1 MSDKDQNKDQKNKD
15 QGDRS
20 PQVGALLR
28 ASRLRVGED
37 LRDVSDILCIRY
49 LYLEAIEECR
59 YSDLPGNTYAV
70 GFIRSYAEHLGL
82 DGDEVVRRYRLE
94 QTGKRGATD
103 LAFPTPVPD
112 SGVPKGA
119 IVFIGVLI
127 ALLVYG
133 GWYVTTTDESI
144 LSDLI
149 SPVPDH
155 LKHLVTGD
163 DAPRGAAPE
172 SETPAE
178 GADAPAAADQNAA
191 DVEKVVRETTQAAEQ
206 MADAAGE
213 AAQRTAE
220 AAAEAAATASEA
232 VSEQT
237 QAAATAA
244 TGSTSDTATT
254 PASDTPAA
262 TPVVSPPA
270 TDAAA
275 SAPASVADTATIES
289 AVSPAGSSAESEPQP
304 APSTSAAMT
313 ESTETAMAAPETAS
327 APSGEASPA
336 STETA
341 SSEATVPTSAAST
354 AAVES
359 GTSTTQSTPGGSA
372 DTQAPSASEN
382 ATPESGT
389 ETETAAATA
398 APAATPAP
406 AASSSEVTAED
417 LNKLVLRQA
426 AGNAGAANPSSV
438 TTPPPPETAST
449 GSAASVSGIVIRAT
463 SSSWVEVRNP
473 NTSTVLFTG
482 LMSAGDTFNVPD
494 TAGLI
499 LDTGNAGALT
509 ITIDG
514 DEVPA
519 LGGFGAVRKNVSLDA
534 GRLKAGTA
542 TGG

>member
-163 DAPRGAAPE
+163 DAPSGAVPE
-172 SETPAE
+172 SEAPAE
-178 GADAPAAADQNAA
+178 GADAAAAADQSAA

-213 AAQRTAE
+213 AAQRAAE

-237 QAAATAA
+237 QAAITAA

-254 PASDTPAA
+254 SASDTPAA
-262 TPVVSPPA
+262 PPVASPPA
-270 TDAAA
+270 TDTPA
-275 SAPASVADTATIES
+275 SSPASVADTATTES
-289 AVSPAGSSAESEPQP
+289 TVSPTDSSAESEPQP
-304 APSTSAAMT
+304 APSTSAAMA
-313 ESTETAMAAPETAS
+313 ESAEPATAAPETAS
-327 APSGEASPA
+327 APSGETSSE

-354 AAVES
+354 PAVES
-359 GTSTTQSTPGGSA
+359 GTSMEQSTPSGSV
-372 DTQAPSASEN
+372 DTSAPSASQN

-389 ETETAAATA
+389 ETETAAAT
-398 APAATPAP
+398 AATPAP

-426 AGNAGAANPSSV
+426 AGNSGAANPSSA
-438 TTPPPPETAST
+438 TPPPPPESAST
-449 GSAASVSGIVIRAT
+449 GSAASASGIVIRAT

-494 TAGLI
+494 AAGLI

-534 GRLKAGTA
+534 DRLKAGTA